1 MKKGILMLAACLTTM
16 TAAAQ
21 YSEDGEDFEEENY
34 RESHT
39 FLDNVYTGGGWK
51 ANWFLSVK
59 GGMSAFAG
67 NPVGHGD
74 LFDRTKAMLN
84 AAVGKWAT
92 PHAGGRIAFQG
103 LQLLDADIRKT
114 DYQNIHADFLYNL
127 TGGFIRENEKM
138 ARWDVIP
145 YAGAGILRNDRTGQ
159 MPFALSYGIIGRL
172 RLADRL
178 HLSAEVAGTTTMRD
192 FDGQGDPNKFGDNLL
207 QASVGL
213 DLTIGKTGWRRV
225 VDPIPY
231 IFQNDILYTRLAKAR
246 EDNARLSKLHT
257 ADRLAL
263 DGLHK
268 IMEIEGL
275 FYKYDIDI
283 PDDDEQKKLRPRNN
297 YSGLNALRARLQG
310 KGGNNDSP
318 KTVGDISSTSAMPT
332 GDYIQQIQEGKI
344 YIGAPVFFFFRLGM
358 DELTEEEQLINVR
371 ELSNVIKKY
380 GLKARIIG
388 AADSQTG
395 TPEGNEQLSARRSAY
410 IAQVM
415 RENGV
420 PAESIETQHKGG
432 IDTYEP
438 QTANRNT
445 KILLFIK

>member
-1 MKKGILMLAACLTTM
+1 MKKGILMFAACLTTM

-21 YSEDGEDFEEENY
+21 FSEDGQDLEEEY
-34 RESHT
+34 LESKT
-39 FLDNVYTGGGWK
+39 FLDNVYTGGGRK

-59 GGMSAFAG
+59 GGISAFAG

-74 LFDRTKAMLN
+74 LYDRTKVMLN

-127 TGGFIRENEKM
+127 TGGFIKENEKM
-138 ARWDVIP
+138 SRWDIIP

-159 MPFALSYGIIGRL
+159 MPFAISYGIIARL

-192 FDGQGDPNKFGDNLL
+192 FDGQGEPNKFGDNLL

-213 DLTIGKTGWRRV
+213 DLTIGRTGWRRV

-231 IFQNDILYTRLAKAR
+231 IFQNDILYTRLAKVR
-246 EDNARLSKLHT
+246 EDNARLSKQHT

-263 DGLHK
+263 DELHK

-275 FYKYDIDI
+275 LDKYYIDM
-283 PDDDEQKKLRPRNN
+283 PDDDGQRKIRPRNN

-310 KGGNNDSP
+310 KEAQEDSRDAVSEIIP
-318 KTVGDISSTSAMPT
+318 ASDMPT
-332 GDYIQQIQEGKI
+332 GDYLQQIQKGKM
-344 YIGAPVFFFFRLGM
+344 YIGAPIFFFFKLGM
-358 DELTEEEQLINVR
+358 DELTEEAQLINVR

-395 TPEGNEQLSARRSAY
+395 TPEGNEQLSAKRSAY
-410 IAQVM
+410 IARIM

-445 KILLFIK
+445 KILLFFK